1 MSMDYIRGP
10 NLVAGTY
17 TCGME
22 HGIEFGFMFT
32 LPFED
37 DDQSKEDSLFDVVVG
52 FVHKSMPQPHASK
65 FIEQEW
71 EKFRWVAEAIVNA
84 APPQGEVT

>member
-1 MSMDYIRGP
+1 VDYIKGP
-10 NLVAGTY
+10 HMVAGTF
-17 TCGME
+17 TCSTE
-22 HGIEFGFMFT
+22 HGTEFGFTFAK
-32 LPFED
+32 PFPDNEHMS
-37 DDQSKEDSLFDVVVG
+37 DQDTVLDVVVG
-52 FVHKSMPQPHASK
+52 FVHNSMPQPHASK